1 MVGKLITY
9 EILLELLRNEKVR
22 HEIQK
27 IDDTFFN
34 DLLSYMEE
42 KQKIIDKDSGSDLFS
57 VSEKQKTIVQMQNI
71 RKLVKDLY
79 ERREKKIF
87 DLALVNSRTNS
98 NLSENSNLLA
108 EEIVF
113 YNDLFSVLNKYRGLV
128 LTKLLEHKKPNV
140 VVTKVEELPKNKH
153 QLIYFKLPVPI
164 FYGENLELFGP
175 FEEGDFANLPVKIA
189 DIIVKKGRA
198 NYINR

>member
-9 EILLELLRNEKVR
+9 EILFELLRNEKVR

-113 YNDLFSVLNKYRGLV
+113 YNDLF
-128 LTKLLEHKKPNV
+128 
-140 VVTKVEELPKNKH
+140 
-153 QLIYFKLPVPI
+153 
-164 FYGENLELFGP
+164 
-175 FEEGDFANLPVKIA
+175 
-189 DIIVKKGRA
+189 
-198 NYINR
+198 